1 MICFLIGIGRW
12 SDNKLLS
19 FIEDTSLPFPFY
31 QKVKDND
38 KDLTRSWI
46 RRVDVNVIAYF
57 TVLIIFSL
65 MNIVYAT
72 LVSFEFYFTKK
83 SKRTFF

>member
-12 SDNKLLS
+12 SDNKFLS

-38 KDLTRSWI
+38 KNLTRSWI

-83 SKRTFF
+83 S

>member
-1 MICFLIGIGRW
+1 MIGIGRW

-57 TVLIIFSL
+57 IVLAIFSL
-65 MNIVYAT
+65 MNIVYVT
-72 LVSFEFYFTKK
+72 LVSFEFCFTKK
-83 SKRTFF
+83 TKITFF

>member
-1 MICFLIGIGRW
+1 MIGIGRW

-19 FIEDTSLPFPFY
+19 FVEDTSLPFPFY

-38 KDLTRSWI
+38 KDVTRSWI

-57 TVLIIFSL
+57 TVLAIFSV

-72 LVSFEFYFTKK
+72 LVSIEFCFTKK
-83 SKRTFF
+83 SKITFF

>member
-12 SDNKLLS
+12 SDNKFLS

-38 KDLTRSWI
+38 KNLTRSWI

-57 TVLIIFSL
+57 TVLAIFSL

-72 LVSFEFYFTKK
+72 LVSFELCFTKK